1 MLTAPMLLD
10 VPESLLALE
19 RLGAL
24 ESAPEREFDAL
35 VALAALVC
43 GVPISLI
50 SLIDHDRQW
59 FKASVGLPVMTDTPR
74 DVAFCAHA
82 ILDDGLFEVP
92 DAQADPRVA
101 NNPLVAAVPD
111 TRFFAG
117 ATLRLSDGA
126 HVGTLCVID
135 RVPRRLS
142 EKQREALRLLSIAAV
157 QALESRRMARAVAAS
172 ESRFRALS
180 EASPFGV
187 YATDAAGGC
196 TYTNTHWQTIYGL
209 SQAEAQGEGWS
220 RTLHPDDKAAV
231 FTQWQQAAAL
241 KQEFDME
248 FRVRRHDGTVRHV
261 RAVARA
267 LLNGDDEFTG
277 YVGSVEDITER
288 LQSRRALDEERVRLA
303 AIIQGTGAG
312 TWEWNVQTGET
323 RFNAR
328 WAEIVGATLDELSPT
343 TIQTWVDLAHPEDMA
358 RSSALLQ
365 AHFAGETAAY
375 ECEARMRHRDG
386 HWVWVLDRGKVLT
399 ITADGQPEWMFG
411 THLDI
416 TARKAQEDRVRK
428 SEELLNRTGALAQV
442 GGWEVDITSGSIH
455 WSEQTCRIHGVER
468 DYQPQ
473 LAEAIDFYAPQARS
487 IIEAAVAQAIADG
500 TDWDLELPFI
510 QKSGQNIWVRAV
522 GHAEVEDGKP
532 VRLFGT
538 LQDITQRV
546 ESRLALDAA
555 QQRIVLATETGGIGV
570 WEMNVQTGVLTWD
583 GLMYALYGLPEGS
596 GTNGYEIWTRHLHPA
611 DRSRAE
617 LEFKSSLDSGDD
629 FRSEFRVIWGDGSVH
644 FLCATGRVTRD
655 AAGQALHMVG
665 VNWDVT
671 PLRELANELA
681 EQHELLRVTLQSIGD
696 AVITT
701 DAESRVTWLN
711 PAAERMTGWLSSEA
725 LGRSLTEVFHIVN
738 AETRHPTEN
747 PVATCLA
754 QGKIAGLAKHTVL
767 ISRNGDEFGIEDSAA
782 PIRNPSGDL
791 LGVVL
796 VFHDVTEQRRLSGE
810 MSYRATHDAL
820 TGLVNRAEF
829 ETRLRR
835 TLDKAHE
842 DRSEHAL
849 LYIDLDQFKLVNDA
863 CGHSVGDQLLQQVAK
878 LLRDAVRARD
888 TLARLGGDEFAV
900 ILEQCPSDQALQV
913 AQQICDR
920 MEAFRFVHDDR
931 RFRIG
936 TSIGLVPVDSR
947 WTNTAALIQA
957 ADTSC
962 YAAKE
967 SGRNRVHVWFD
978 TDQAMRARHGEM
990 QWAARLEQA
999 LDEDRFVLYVQRIA
1013 PLGEGATGLHAEVL
1027 IRLLDSDG
1035 SLILPGAFLPA
1046 AERFHMATR
1055 IDRWVLTHAVQQ
1067 IQGMADLRAL
1077 QTLCINLSG
1086 QSVGDR
1092 AFHRHAIDVLTEAGS
1107 AVCRCICL
1115 EITETA
1121 AVTNMADAAIFIDQV
1136 RALGVRVALDDF
1148 GAGASSF
1155 GYLKTLKVD
1164 LLKIDGSFIRDVID
1178 DPLDAAAVR
1187 CFVDVARVVGV
1198 KTVAEYVDQ
1207 PAVLARVREIGI
1219 DYAQGFLLHR
1229 PEPIGNLFGAVAL
1242 VALV

>member
-1 MLTAPMLLD
+1 MLTAKMPLDERERLRALEQLD
-10 VPESLLALE
+10 VLD
-19 RLGAL
+19 
-24 ESAPEREFDAL
+24 SAPEREFDAL
-35 VALAALVC
+35 VATAALVC
-43 GVPISLI
+43 GVPISLV

-59 FKASVGLPVMTDTPR
+59 FKANVGLPGVTETPR

-82 ILDDGLFEVP
+82 ILDDGIFEVP
-92 DAQADPRVA
+92 DALADPRFA
-101 NNPLVAAVPD
+101 DNPLVATAPD
-111 TRFFAG
+111 IRFYAG

-126 HVGTLCVID
+126 HIGTLCVID

-142 EKQREALRLLSIAAV
+142 EKQREGLRLLSIVAV
-157 QALESRRMARAVAAS
+157 QALESRRMARAFAAS
-172 ESRFRALS
+172 ETRFRTLS
-180 EASPFGV
+180 EASPLGV
-187 YATDAAGGC
+187 FATNAAGAC
-196 TYTNTHWQTIYGL
+196 TYTNKRWQAIYGL
-209 SQAEAQGEGWS
+209 SEAEALGDGWGHS
-220 RTLHPDDKAAV
+220 LHPDDKSAV
-231 FTQWQQAAAL
+231 FAHWQHSAEL

-261 RAVARA
+261 RSVARA
-267 LLNGDDEFTG
+267 LLDGDHGVTG
-277 YVGSVEDITER
+277 YVGSVEDTTER
-288 LQSRRALDEERVRLA
+288 LQSRRLLDEEHERQA
-303 AIIQGTGAG
+303 AIIEGTGAG

-323 RFNAR
+323 RFNDR
-328 WAEIVGATLDELSPT
+328 WAEIVGLNLDKLSPT
-343 TIQTWVDLAHPEDMA
+343 TIQTWADLVHPDDMA
-358 RSSALLQ
+358 RSNALLQ
-365 AHFAGETAAY
+365 THFMGETPYY

-399 ITADGQPEWMFG
+399 RTADGQPEWMFG

-416 TARKAQEDRVRK
+416 TARKAQEERLRK

-442 GGWEVDITSGSIH
+442 GGWEVDIANGSIR
-455 WSEQTCRIHGVER
+455 WSEQTCRIHGVES

-473 LAEAIDFYAPQARS
+473 LAEAIDFYAPEARP
-487 IIEAAVAQAIADG
+487 IIEAAVAQAMADG
-500 TDWDLELPFI
+500 TSWDLELPFI
-510 QKSGQNIWVRAV
+510 QKGGCRIWVRAV
-522 GHAEVEDGKP
+522 GHAEFEDGKP
-532 VRLFGT
+532 VRLFGAF
-538 LQDITQRV
+538 QDITQRV
-546 ESRLALDAA
+546 QDRLALEAA
-555 QQRIVLATETGGIGV
+555 QQRVALATETGGIGV
-570 WEMNVQTGVLTWD
+570 WELNVQTGLLTFD
-583 GLMYALYGLPEGS
+583 SLMYALFGLPMGP
-596 GTNGYEIWTRHLHPA
+596 GTDGYELLARHLHPA
-611 DRSRAE
+611 DRSHAE
-617 LEFKSSLDSGDD
+617 LELKSSLENGAD
-629 FRSEFRVIWGDGSVH
+629 FRSEFRVIWSDGSVH
-644 FLCATGRVTRD
+644 FLRAAGSVTRD
-655 AAGQALHMVG
+655 AVGQTLHIVG
-665 VNWDVT
+665 VSWDVT
-671 PLRELANELA
+671 PLRELANQLA

-701 DAESRVTWLN
+701 DAQSQVTWLN
-711 PAAERMTGWLSSEA
+711 PAAERMTGWLSGEA
-725 LGRSLTEVFHIVN
+725 LGRPLTQVFHIVN
-738 AETRHPTEN
+738 EETRHLTEN
-747 PVATCLA
+747 PISTCLA
-754 QGKIAGLAKHTVL
+754 QDKIVGLANHTVL

-782 PIRNPSGDL
+782 PIRNSSGDV

-842 DRSEHAL
+842 ERSEHAL

-878 LLRDAVRARD
+878 LLREAVRARD

-900 ILEQCPSDQALQV
+900 ILEHCPSDQAQRV

-920 MEAFRFVHDDR
+920 MEEFRFVHGER

-947 WTNTAALIQA
+947 WASTAAAMQA

-967 SGRNRVHVWFD
+967 AGRNRVHAWFD
-978 TDQAMRARHGEM
+978 TDQAMHARHGEM
-990 QWAARLEQA
+990 QWATRLEQA
-999 LDEDRFVLYVQRIA
+999 LDEDRFVLYAQRIEA
-1013 PLGEGATGLHAEVL
+1013 LCEGSMGLHAEVL
-1027 IRLLDSDG
+1027 IRMLDSDG
-1035 SLILPGAFLPA
+1035 SLIQPGAFLPA

-1055 IDRWVLTHAVQQ
+1055 IDRWVLKRAVQQ
-1067 IQGMADLRAL
+1067 IQAMPDVNAL
-1077 QTLCINLSG
+1077 DTLCINLSG

-1092 AFHRHAIDVLTEAGS
+1092 AFHRHAIDALTEAGS
-1107 AVCRCICL
+1107 AVCRRICL

-1121 AVTNMADAAIFIDQV
+1121 AVTNMADAAIFIEQV
-1136 RALGVRVALDDF
+1136 RALGARVALDDF

-1198 KTVAEYVDQ
+1198 KTVAEFVDRTE
-1207 PAVLARVREIGI
+1207 VLARVREIGI

-1229 PEPIGNLFGAVAL
+1229 PEPIKNLFDAAARL
-1242 VALV
+1242 TRF